1 MKKVTD
7 EQKEDV
13 LRLHFVEHL
22 SSRQIAE
29 RLGMARRTVRNVIGG
44 RQPAPAPRKPRVR
57 VLAAYEPFIKQELE
71 RVPSMNAPAML
82 ERLRARGYTGGISVL
97 RDRMRVLRPKPHI

>member
-1 MKKVTD
+1 MKRVTD
-7 EQKEDV
+7 QQKEDV

-22 SSRQIAE
+22 STRQIAE
-29 RLGMARRTVRNVIGG
+29 RLDMARRTVRDVIRG
-44 RQPAPAPRKPRVR
+44 RRTLPEPRKPRVTHLR
-57 VLAAYEPFIKQELE
+57 VYEGFIKQELE

-97 RDRMRVLRPKPHI
+97 RVFDDHLSIRGEA